1 MPRKT
6 TGTTTRTTRKRNT
19 KAMSINRD
27 PERFKNDP
35 LTKEA
40 HKTYTPKEVETMVEN
55 GETSYTETTYVDGIH
70 QYDIDYLREASSEE
84 TAKTPSEYFKYLKE
98 LVKGIDNE
106 SINAAI
112 VAVQDVIRT
121 CVVTGQKALANGLV
135 TKLELMI
142 RERNAVEHG
151 YTQILNRVDFEA
163 WAFDIADKANKS
175 GDPNPI
181 HLIELRNYTRT
192 IPDDVLDKVG
202 EARNYFD
209 MLYVAYTDY
218 TGETV
223 RKVEKA
229 KRDKDP
235 IVFGAFLV
243 PSANGNKMASEH
255 LFFIADWV
263 DDFCDLTMDQVIKSY
278 KKATKEDILLP
289 VERFTTTD
297 LEEIKK
303 QIKEMK

>member
-1 MPRKT
+1 MPRTTTTRKT
-6 TGTTTRTTRKRNT
+6 TTRRRNT
-19 KAMSINRD
+19 KALTLNRD
-27 PERFKNDP
+27 PERFKDDP
-35 LTKEA
+35 RTKEI
-40 HKTYTPKEVETMVEN
+40 HKEYTKEEVETMVEN
-55 GETSYTETTYVDGIH
+55 GETSYTETSYVDGIH
-70 QYDIDYLREASSEE
+70 QHDIDYLREAADKE
-84 TAKTPSEYFKYLKE
+84 TAKTPSEYFKYIKE
-98 LVKGIDNE
+98 LVKGIDDAP
-106 SINAAI
+106 INAAI
-112 VAVQDVIRT
+112 NAAQDLIRT
-121 CVVTGQKALANGLV
+121 CVVTGQKALADALV
-135 TKLELMI
+135 VKLELLI

-151 YTQILNRVDFEA
+151 YTQVLNRVDFEA
-163 WAFDIADKANKS
+163 WSFDIASKAKES

-223 RKVEKA
+223 RQVEKA

-243 PSANGNKMASEH
+243 PAANGNKMASEH

-289 VERFTTTD
+289 VEHFTTTD
-297 LEEIKK
+297 LDEIKK